1 MYSLKQLLQK
11 VKSRFLRVKSSSCRS
26 AISAS
31 LYFTISRGSMAQ
43 DPTKPNRELSQPCIG
58 HDAIHNFDAMVE
70 MFGKILAKK
79 NYLKF
84 GCS

>member
-1 MYSLKQLLQK
+1 
-11 VKSRFLRVKSSSCRS
+11 
-26 AISAS
+26 
-31 LYFTISRGSMAQ
+31 MAQ

-79 NYLKF
+79 KISEIWVLMRGVLEKNAKITVA
-84 GCS
+84 